1 MNNKPHSPVGI
12 LWLLALV
19 VFTPIVGLAINYNIV
34 SGRSVLLLL
43 IYTIVLLVPYIITQK
58 RSLYI
63 CATSLLFADGLVN
76 LFHWIVVKCPLNASS
91 IFVFLNTNIN
101 EASEF
106 MTIKATPLLLLLI
119 PYTAL
124 FILALK
130 HIPPL
135 PFKTKKE
142 KIVWIAVWIFIA
154 VFFVDNIIHQ
164 RFLRLAVPEV
174 ERAIISFYNES
185 QEYNNLKNRELLNLD
200 TKLSSSDST
209 MVVVIIGESCNRNHM
224 SIYGYNR
231 KTTPCLESRDDIYV
245 FDNVVSANSGTLKSI
260 MNIMTESN
268 NERPRPLDS
277 CIHIF
282 DVLHSSA
289 YKSYWL
295 SNQSP
300 IGLWDNGVTNLAQ
313 NADVTKFVNI
323 TANSSMESTQ
333 MASFDQNLF
342 APLESAITDDGKH
355 KLIFLH
361 LMGCHTQY
369 SKRYPSE
376 YAIFEPS
383 TNKRTQ
389 IINSYDNAIYY
400 NDYVVDSIFS
410 MLDIYSQSKPQVRIT
425 ALYISDHGE
434 NVYDEGEY
442 CGHDYAGKIPNA
454 NIEIPFLLWLS
465 PAQKKYWENNHPPSH
480 QRLNT
485 PYMIDDLFHTIIDIA
500 GISTPCFDSSRSFVN
515 TAYDSTRLRLLEDG
529 NVYEK

>member
-1 MNNKPHSPVGI
+1 MKVPNSINI
-12 LWLLALV
+12 LWLIALIL
-19 VFTPIVGLAINYNIV
+19 FTPTIGLLLNPDIFSA
-34 SGRSVLLLL
+34 RSVLLLL
-43 IYTIVLLVPYIITQK
+43 IWSVVLLIPYVLTGQK
-58 RSLYI
+58 GLYI
-63 CATSLLFADGLVN
+63 ATASLIFADGFVN
-76 LFHWIVVKCPLNASS
+76 LFHWVIVKCPLNASS
-91 IFVFLNTNIN
+91 IFVFLNTNTD

-124 FILALK
+124 FILALNR
-130 HIPPL
+130 IPPL
-135 PFKTKKE
+135 SFKTKSE
-142 KIVWIAVWIFIA
+142 RSVWILLWLFATIFFA
-154 VFFVDNIIHQ
+154 DNVIHR

-174 ERAIISFYNES
+174 ERAVVSFINERE
-185 QEYNNLKNRELLNLD
+185 EYSNLKHRELYTLD
-200 TKLSSSDST
+200 AKLTNADST
-209 MVVVIIGESCNRNHM
+209 LVVVIIGESCNRNHM
-224 SIYGYNR
+224 SVYGYNR
-231 KTTPCLESRDDIYV
+231 LTTPRLQARKDIMV
-245 FDNVVSANSGTLKSI
+245 FDNVISANSSTLKSI

-268 NERPRPLDS
+268 NDCPRPLDS

-313 NADVTKFVNI
+313 NADVKTFVNI

-342 APLESAITDDGKH
+342 APLASAITDDGKH

-376 YAIFEPS
+376 YAIFES
-383 TNKRTQ
+383 SADKRTHT
-389 IINSYDNAIYY
+389 INTYDNAVYY

-410 MLDIYSQSKPQVRIT
+410 LLNNYSQSQPQVRIT

-434 NVYDEGEY
+434 NVYNHGDY
-442 CGHDYAGKIPNA
+442 AGHDYAGKIPNA
-454 NIEIPFLLWLS
+454 NIEIPFILWLS
-465 PAQKKYWENNHPPSH
+465 PAQKKYWENNHTSLTQH
-480 QRLNT
+480 LHT

-500 GISTPCFDSSRSFVN
+500 GISTPCFVPSKSFVN

-529 NVYEK
+529 NIYER

>member
-1 MNNKPHSPVGI
+1 MKVPSSVNI
-12 LWLLALV
+12 LWLIALIL
-19 VFTPIVGLAINYNIV
+19 FTPTIGLLLNPDIFSA
-34 SGRSVLLLL
+34 RSVLLLL
-43 IYTIVLLVPYIITQK
+43 IWSVVLLTPYVLTSRK
-58 RSLYI
+58 GLYI
-63 CATSLLFADGLVN
+63 AAASLIFADGFVN
-76 LFHWIVVKCPLNASS
+76 LFHWIILKCPLNASS
-91 IFVFLNTNIN
+91 IFVFLNTNTD

-106 MTIKATPLLLLLI
+106 MTIKATPLLLMLI

-124 FILALK
+124 FILALT

-135 PFKTKKE
+135 SFKSKSE
-142 KIVWIAVWIFIA
+142 RSVWILLWLFATIFFA
-154 VFFVDNIIHQ
+154 DNVIHR

-174 ERAIISFYNES
+174 ERAVVSFINERE
-185 QEYNNLKNRELLNLD
+185 EYSNLKHRELYTLD
-200 TKLSSSDST
+200 AKLTNADST
-209 MVVVIIGESCNRNHM
+209 LVVVIIGESCNRNHM
-224 SIYGYNR
+224 SVYGYNR
-231 KTTPCLESRDDIYV
+231 PTTPRLQARKDIMV
-245 FDNVVSANSGTLKSI
+245 FDNVISANSSTLKSI

-268 NERPRPLDS
+268 NDCPRPLDS

-313 NADVTKFVNI
+313 NADVKTFVNI

-342 APLESAITDDGKH
+342 APLASAITDDGKH

-376 YAIFEPS
+376 YAIFES
-383 TNKRTQ
+383 SADKRTHT
-389 IINSYDNAIYY
+389 INTYDNAVYY

-410 MLDIYSQSKPQVRIT
+410 LLNNYSQSHPQVRIT

-434 NVYDEGEY
+434 NVYDHGDY
-442 CGHDYAGKIPNA
+442 AGHDYAGKIPNA
-454 NIEIPFLLWLS
+454 NIEIPFILWLS
-465 PAQKKYWENNHPPSH
+465 PTQKKYWENNHTSLTQH
-480 QRLNT
+480 LHT

-500 GISTPCFDSSRSFVN
+500 GISTPCFVPSKSFVN

-529 NVYEK
+529 NIYER